1 VTRVTFLFGSSV
13 HNGLEGEGGKTMPR
27 DDRNILDVLKAE
39 LNYVKKGGYGRS
51 PREPWRAQLV
61 FEDSPTC
68 MNYDSKENRAPCA
81 ECLLMQFVP
90 DDKRRERV
98 PCRHI
103 PLTSGDSVLHLYR
116 GGTEQEIEEALAIW
130 LENEIAKLESMETPG
145 LASTQLNQNTAAESL
160 V

>member
-1 VTRVTFLFGSSV
+1 
-13 HNGLEGEGGKTMPR
+13 MPQ
-27 DDRNILDVLKAE
+27 DDRNTVEVLKAE

-68 MNYDSKENRAPCA
+68 MNFDSKENRAPCA

-90 DDKRRERV
+90 GDKRGEKV

-103 PLTSGDSVLHLYR
+103 PLTSDGDTLLHLYR
-116 GGTEQEIEEALAIW
+116 GGTEQEIEEALTIW
-130 LENEIAKLESMETPG
+130 LEKEIAKLEIVETRG
-145 LASTQLNQNTAAESL
+145 SAST
-160 V
+160 

>member
-1 VTRVTFLFGSSV
+1 
-13 HNGLEGEGGKTMPR
+13 MPQ
-27 DDRNILDVLKAE
+27 DDRNTVTVLKAE

-51 PREPWRAQLV
+51 PREAWRAQLV

-90 DDKRRERV
+90 SDKKGEKI

-103 PLTSGDSVLHLYR
+103 PLTAEGDTLLQMYR
-116 GGTEQEIEEALAIW
+116 GCSEQEIEEALGLW
-130 LENEIAKLESMETPG
+130 LENEIAKLERG
-145 LASTQLNQNTAAESL
+145 DSTGFPAGNPM
-160 V
+160 

>member
-1 VTRVTFLFGSSV
+1 
-13 HNGLEGEGGKTMPR
+13 MPQ
-27 DDRNILDVLKAE
+27 DDRNTVEVLKAE

-51 PREPWRAQLV
+51 PRESWRAQLV

-90 DDKRRERV
+90 ADKRGEKV

-103 PLTSGDSVLHLYR
+103 PLTSNGGTLLHLYR
-116 GGTEQEIEEALAIW
+116 GGTEQEIEEALAVW
-130 LENEIAKLESMETPG
+130 LENEIAKLENGERLGS
-145 LASTQLNQNTAAESL
+145 ASI
-160 V
+160 